1 MSHLGPISRVFGA
14 VPDPVAGV
22 VPIARAGLGDV
33 ARRIDPRNTGAG
45 APAADPFGLRDTAY
59 IERTLPLV
67 RSISERYFRAE
78 VRGLEHIPADGPVL
92 LVGNHSGGWL
102 IVDTFIFGQAFIER
116 FGPERAFFQL
126 THDLVFRV
134 PGLGAMIEP
143 FGAVPASPEH
153 MRGAIDRGAAVLVY
167 PGGDVETYRATW
179 HEAEIDFAH
188 RTGFARLA
196 LELGVPIVPVVA
208 IGGQE
213 TALFLGSGERL
224 ARALQLHRL
233 LRLDVV
239 PIQIGPPWG
248 ITVLD
253 LPGRVPLPAKITV
266 EALPAIDLAEELGP
280 GADPDVAY
288 ELVTGRM
295 QAALDRLA
303 RERRFPIIG

>member
-1 MSHLGPISRVFGA
+1 MSRLGPISRVVGA
-14 VPDPVAGV
+14 VRDPVAGV

-67 RSISERYFRAE
+67 RSIAERYFRAE

-153 MRGAIDRGAAVLVY
+153 MRGAIERDAAVLVY

-266 EALPAIDLAEELGP
+266 EALPVIDLAAELGAD
-280 GADPDVAY
+280 ADPEAAY
-288 ELVTGRM
+288 DLVTGRM
-295 QAALDRLA
+295 QEALHRLA
-303 RERRFPIIG
+303 GERRFPIIG